1 MNQHFI
7 KLAST
12 VAIAIALATT
22 HAMAQNGSNSPYS
35 RYGFGT
41 LNDRAQGFNKAMAG
55 TALGFH
61 DPAEINFQNP
71 ASYSAIDSLAM
82 IFDIG
87 VTFQNANF
95 KQGDLKKNAHNTTVD
110 YINMAFRACRNLGM
124 SIGLVPYSSVG
135 YSFTNQ
141 QTMPDID
148 GSGEKISATTYN
160 GDGGLHEVYVG
171 LGWKFAKNF
180 SIGANAGYLWG
191 DYNHSVKASFSDTN
205 IRQYARVYSA
215 DISTYKI
222 DFGAQFDQLL
232 SKYDLLTIGAT
243 YSLGHNVNSSAQF
256 INEMLN
262 SSGAVTGG
270 DTVKLNNAFEL
281 PHTFGIGLAW
291 NHKDRWKVGFDY
303 SYELWKNVKFPMLV
317 SENGTDVYKSTTGA
331 FDNRQRFSLGAEF
344 LPNNLGIRYSDH
356 IRYRLGVSYG
366 TSYTRVNENSG
377 AKDIIVSAGVGLPI
391 ANIINNRSIL
401 NISAQWEHIRPN
413 KSHLL
418 TENYLRICIGLTF
431 NERWFQKW
439 KVE

>member
-1 MNQHFI
+1 
-7 KLAST
+7 
-12 VAIAIALATT
+12 
-22 HAMAQNGSNSPYS
+22 
-35 RYGFGT
+35 
-41 LNDRAQGFNKAMAG
+41 
-55 TALGFH
+55 
-61 DPAEINFQNP
+61 
-71 ASYSAIDSLAM
+71 
-82 IFDIG
+82 
-87 VTFQNANF
+87 
-95 KQGDLKKNAHNTTVD
+95 
-110 YINMAFRACRNLGM
+110 MAFRACRNLGM

-270 DTVKLNNAFEL
+270 DTVKLGNAFEL